1 MSSQRRRRLLVIS
14 FHFPPDGSVGGL
26 RWAGMS
32 KYLARAGWEVHV
44 ITAAPAQR
52 EPRLSGVHIHV
63 VPRAKTLNDRYASWA
78 QRHRSRSTESTVANS
93 EAAAHNPSVGEHLGR
108 LRRTLAAALVLPD
121 NARGWLWRAAVAARD
136 LLNEHEFNAVV
147 TSGPPHSSHLVGRLV
162 CIGRSEQHW
171 VDMRDPWAV
180 MDALGTTRAP
190 FDSPLMGWLLPRLER
205 FVFAGK
211 PRVVC
216 NTAEFA
222 EVIQACYPG
231 LGVAYV
237 PNGVDLERLPTS
249 GFQKFNQLTV
259 AYAGTLYANRDL
271 SGVVTAM
278 GEVVSKYPQ
287 AAGSLRLRI
296 AGSMEGPHA
305 ARFWA
310 AVDAA
315 MLRDIVEWRGLVS
328 PAEAL
333 ELLGRSHLA
342 LVLAQNQPKQVPAKL
357 YECVA
362 MGLPTLVIA
371 ESTSSSA
378 REAHRI
384 GAATSEPG
392 DIAGIV
398 RILERVLLDQPIASP
413 TRGAISYED
422 IAERWDALLRG
433 VSDRETERP
442 ERAAVSTA
450 SGHGRDLR

>member
-1 MSSQRRRRLLVIS
+1 L
-14 FHFPPDGSVGGL
+14 
-26 RWAGMS
+26 S

-44 ITAAPAQR
+44 ITAAPAQG
-52 EPRLSGVHIHV
+52 EPQLSGVHIHV

-78 QRHRSRSTESTVANS
+78 QRHRSRSTDPTVANS
-93 EAAAHNPSVGEHLGR
+93 EAAARTRPVGGPSGR
-108 LRRTLAAALVLPD
+108 LRQSLAASLVLPD
-121 NARGWLWRAAVAARD
+121 NARGWLWRAAAEARD

-180 MDALGTTRAP
+180 MDALGTTRTP
-190 FDSPLMGWLLPRLER
+190 FDSPLMSWLLPRLER

-222 EVIQACYPG
+222 EVIHACYPE
-231 LGVAYV
+231 LSVAYV
-237 PNGVDLERLPTS
+237 SNGVDPERLPTS

-278 GEVVSKYPQ
+278 GEVVSRYPQ
-287 AAGSLRLRI
+287 AAGSLKLRI
-296 AGSMEGPHA
+296 AGTMEGPHA
-305 ARFWA
+305 ARFWE
-310 AVDAA
+310 AVDGA
-315 MLRDIVEWRGLVS
+315 MVRDMVEWRGLVS

-342 LVLAQNQPKQVPAKL
+342 LVLAQNQPKQIPAKL

-371 ESTSSSA
+371 ESTSSAA
-378 REAHRI
+378 REARRI

-392 DIAGIV
+392 DIAGIARV
-398 RILERVLLDQPIASP
+398 LERLLLDQPIASP
-413 TRGAISYED
+413 TLAAISYAD

-433 VSDRETERP
+433 ASDRETERTVR
-442 ERAAVSTA
+442 ETA
-450 SGHGRDLR
+450 SAASGIGRELR